1 MSRLTELRSS
11 ITNQQK
17 TIINEIFTYF
27 DCNKTWIPIRVLHAK
42 CNGKDEVKKQLTEL
56 GGSIVFEYDDN
67 GTKKYQLTFLG
78 MLLSYYGEIIQNQ
91 ISTFINITKALIKND
106 PEKTIISSK
115 DLARIFE
122 LNPSDINIM
131 GKFLYLSPFH
141 TNGGYGPEEWNS
153 KVPDDIEDI
162 PDDAISYI
170 HEKVMKDYDKNVPIE
185 STARSSYLMVKMYL
199 PKGVQEEDSF
209 SFMNND
215 ILKRIVTSDWNEV
228 KTCFQ
233 GKAWK
238 YIIIGC
244 GSVLEGILLDC
255 LLKDTGAAIDARKKA
270 NPDRKPGT
278 DLLSWDLIDLVDA
291 AKQLKIIGE
300 ASSLLGHAL
309 RLHRN
314 LVHPGRQVKEII
326 NVSEEEAQIS
336 FTTVEKCIKDLSLIN
351 KQK

>member
-1 MSRLTELRSS
+1 MDSINAKQSELTESKEVALHYMKTLVEVARESFLILDSNLRVISANPMFYQS
-11 ITNQQK
+11 FHVSLEQT
-17 TIINEIFTYF
+17 E
-27 DCNKTWIPIRVLHAK
+27 NKL
-42 CNGKDEVKKQLTEL
+42 LYEL
-56 GGSIVFEYDDN
+56 GN
-67 GTKKYQLTFLG
+67 GQ
-78 MLLSYYGEIIQNQ
+78 
-91 ISTFINITKALIKND
+91 
-106 PEKTIISSK
+106 
-115 DLARIFE
+115 
-122 LNPSDINIM
+122 
-131 GKFLYLSPFH
+131 
-141 TNGGYGPEEWNS
+141 W
-153 KVPDDIEDI
+153 DI
-162 PDDAISYI
+162 P
-170 HEKVMKDYDKNVPIE
+170 ELRRLLEKVLPEQKVMKDYDKNVPIE